1 MVWWA
6 VPWAG
11 SSGAESAARGWASHT
26 RCAMGGDRP
35 ENRKEAYKKQ
45 KRREEGG
52 GGGGGSER
60 RKGGGKPPRVN
71 GMSYEKPQPAFLQK
85 MMASGAQKARAKPD
99 IRAEDVLPTMSERAA
114 RGGGEQWPDR
124 EGQAPPE
131 ESAAAAAER
140 ARVDEAQAARA
151 REEAAAAAK
160 LREQQAREEQARYAA
175 GHGVQAAA
183 GQMRVIF
190 TKRRAEPAAEEAH
203 EGPKKKKKK
212 KKAKVK
218 SSLLSFG
225 DGEDDG
231 A

>member
-1 MVWWA
+1 
-6 VPWAG
+6 
-11 SSGAESAARGWASHT
+11 
-26 RCAMGGDRP
+26 
-35 ENRKEAYKKQ
+35 
-45 KRREEGG
+45 
-52 GGGGGSER
+52 
-60 RKGGGKPPRVN
+60 
-71 GMSYEKPQPAFLQK
+71 MSYEKPQPAFLQK

-140 ARVDEAQAARA
+140 ARVDEAEAARA

-160 LREQQAREEQARYAA
+160 LREEQAREEQARYAA

-190 TKRRAEPAAEEAH
+190 TKRRAEPAAEEAEAD
-203 EGPKKKKKK
+203 EGQKKKKKK

>member
-1 MVWWA
+1 
-6 VPWAG
+6 
-11 SSGAESAARGWASHT
+11 
-26 RCAMGGDRP
+26 MGGDRP

-45 KRREEGG
+45 KRREEG

-114 RGGGEQWPDR
+114 RGGCEQWPDR
-124 EGQAPPE
+124 EGPPE

-140 ARVDEAQAARA
+140 ARVDEAEAARA

-160 LREQQAREEQARYAA
+160 LREEQAREEQARYAA

-190 TKRRAEPAAEEAH
+190 TKRRAEPAAEEAEAD
-203 EGPKKKKKK
+203 EGQKKKKKKK